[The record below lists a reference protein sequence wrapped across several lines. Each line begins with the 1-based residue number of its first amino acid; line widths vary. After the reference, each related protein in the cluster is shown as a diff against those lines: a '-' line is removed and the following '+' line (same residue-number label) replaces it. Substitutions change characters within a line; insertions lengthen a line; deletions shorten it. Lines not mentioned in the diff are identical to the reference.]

1 MTDEK
6 DYSNIR
12 LFVAVPS
19 TDMVHADFC
28 MALAAM
34 ANHNTS
40 YRIRMALQNCKSA
53 DIAKARNE
61 QVKAAIKQKATHIL
75 FVDSDMVFK
84 PWAAQVLIDTQLRE
98 GHKIVGVSVPRRRAP
113 FNQVSLDKDGNQ
125 LKIEMDDAR
134 GLVEC
139 SDFGTGMVLI
149 DLSVFDEVAF
159 PWFNSR
165 YDGEQRISEDVDFF
179 RKSAAAGHPPICHV
193 PLSMD
198 TQHIGQVQFDYT
210 SEDFFADAHEL
221 RAQKANELISEHIK
235 AQQKQKKAANDG

>member
-6 DYSNIR
+6 DYSDIR

-19 TDMVHADFC
+19 TDMVHADFAMC
-28 MALAAM
+28 LAAM
-34 ANHNTS
+34 SNHNTS
-40 YRIRMALQNCKSA
+40 FKIRMALQNLKSA
-53 DIAKARNE
+53 DIARARNE

-84 PWAAQVLIDTQLRE
+84 PWAAQVLIDTQIRE
-98 GHKIVGVSVPRRRAP
+98 GHKIIGVSVPRRRAP
-113 FNQVSLDKDGNQ
+113 FQQVSFEKDGSQ

-139 SDFGTGMVLI
+139 SKFGTGMVLI

-159 PWFNSR
+159 PWFDSH
-165 YDGEQRISEDVDFF
+165 YDGEDRISEDVDFF
-179 RKSAAAGHPPICHV
+179 RKSAAAGHPPYCHV

-210 SEDFFADAHEL
+210 SEDFYADAHAL
-221 RAQKANELISEHIK
+221 RAQKANELMAEHI
-235 AQQKQKKAANDG
+235 QKEQKKVANDG